1 MPYQL
6 ILLLSDDDSWER
18 ASEQPSGD
26 DTPKR
31 SVGKHQGPLRA
42 LCVEKAM
49 QRKHMERKRND
60 SPKQRRRGCADP
72 MHVVLLFVQTD
83 VEGVRFFWFLL
94 FFLVFFFLAL
104 CGTFVRAL
112 CETE

>member
-6 ILLLSDDDSWER
+6 ILLPSDDDSWER

-42 LCVEKAM
+42 MCVEKAM

-94 FFLVFFFLAL
+94 FFLVFFFGTLWYL
-104 CGTFVRAL
+104 CAGIV
-112 CETE
+112 

>member
-1 MPYQL
+1 
-6 ILLLSDDDSWER
+6 
-18 ASEQPSGD
+18 
-26 DTPKR
+26 
-31 SVGKHQGPLRA
+31 
-42 LCVEKAM
+42 
-49 QRKHMERKRND
+49 MESKRND

-94 FFLVFFFLAL
+94 FFWFFFLAL

-112 CETE
+112 CESE